1 MVLGVTVS
9 WASGGAEGTDDGHGP
24 GVGLAEIVVM
34 NGSCAGTVFVL
45 PDIPTVLGR
54 SPESHLQIGDPW
66 ISSMHAMFER
76 RGDEVWVI
84 DLESRN
90 GTFVGD
96 ERVGEAKV
104 PDGALLRFGR
114 TEVRFTVHSSWEE
127 ADPVAPRKEERPR
140 ETHRDTIR
148 AQGSTLVTRAAAPPV
163 REPELDPYALALR
176 PATVLRIS
184 LHAVGVAG
192 SPEAAQRIH
201 AALEACAR
209 AAMEEGGVVS
219 RLGGVG
225 VLALYGLTG
234 ASSEDPVR
242 ALRAARTARGLVRTI
257 GGLEV
262 RAGVDVGPVL
272 AGNTGSGGVQEL
284 AALGAAAD
292 RAERLVALAAPG
304 EILAGAG
311 AAATAAQGLGKVGMK
326 EVGGS
331 PIEVWRDERL

>member
-1 MVLGVTVS
+1 V
-9 WASGGAEGTDDGHGP
+9 
-24 GVGLAEIVVM
+24 AEIVVL

-76 RGDEVWVI
+76 RGDEIWVV

-96 ERVGEAKV
+96 ERVGEATV

-114 TEVRFTVHSSWEE
+114 TEVRFAVDSSWEE
-127 ADPVAPRKEERPR
+127 RDPRSPRPEERPR
-140 ETHRDTIR
+140 EPHRDTIR
-148 AQGSTLVTRAAAPPV
+148 AEAASATLTTRAPAV

-176 PATVLRIS
+176 PATVLRVS

-192 SPEAAQRIH
+192 APDAATRIR
-201 AALEACAR
+201 AAMDACAR
-209 AAMEEGGVVS
+209 AAAEEGGVVS
-219 RLGGVG
+219 RLGGIG
-225 VLALYGLTG
+225 LLVLFGLTG
-234 ASSEDPVR
+234 QSAEDAAR
-242 ALRAARTARGLVRTI
+242 ALRAARNARGLVRAL
-257 GGLEV
+257 GGLEL
-262 RAGVDVGPVL
+262 RAGVDLGPVL
-272 AGNTGSGGVQEL
+272 AGNTGSASGPEL
-284 AALGAAAD
+284 CALGAPAD

-311 AAATAAQGLGKVGMK
+311 AAASAPTGLAKVGMK

>member
-1 MVLGVTVS
+1 V
-9 WASGGAEGTDDGHGP
+9 
-24 GVGLAEIVVM
+24 AEIVVL

-76 RGDEVWVI
+76 RGDQIWVI

-96 ERVGEAKV
+96 ERVGEASV

-114 TEVRFTVHSSWEE
+114 TEVRFAFQSTLEDT
-127 ADPVAPRKEERPR
+127 DPRAPRKEERPR
-140 ETHRDTIR
+140 EGHRDTIR
-148 AQGSTLVTRAAAPPV
+148 AEAAGTMTTRAPAV
-163 REPELDPYALALR
+163 REPDLDPYALALR

-192 SPEAAQRIH
+192 APDAAARIRG
-201 AALEACAR
+201 ALEACAR
-209 AAMEEGGVVS
+209 AAAEEGGVVS
-219 RLGGVG
+219 HLGGIG
-225 VLALYGLTG
+225 LLALYGLTG
-234 ASSEDPVR
+234 QSAEDVAR
-242 ALRAARTARGLVRTI
+242 ALRAARNARGLVRAI
-257 GGLEV
+257 GGLEL

-272 AGNTGSGGVQEL
+272 AGNTGSASGPEL
-284 AALGAAAD
+284 CALGATAD

-311 AAATAAQGLGKVGMK
+311 AAASAPTGLGKVGMK
-326 EVGGS
+326 EIGGS

>member
-1 MVLGVTVS
+1 V
-9 WASGGAEGTDDGHGP
+9 
-24 GVGLAEIVVM
+24 AEIVVL

-45 PDIPTVLGR
+45 PEIPTVLGR

-76 RGDEVWVI
+76 RGDQIWVI

-96 ERVGEAKV
+96 DRVSEASV

-114 TEVRFTVHSSWEE
+114 TEVRFAVHSSWED
-127 ADPVAPRKEERPR
+127 ADPNTPRKEERPR
-140 ETHRDTIR
+140 EHRDTIR
-148 AQGSTLVTRAAAPPV
+148 ADGAGTMTTRAPPV

-176 PATVLRIS
+176 PATVLRLS

-192 SPEAAQRIH
+192 SPEAAQRIR

-225 VLALYGLTG
+225 VLALFGLTG
-234 ASSEDPVR
+234 SSSEDVVR

-262 RAGVDVGPVL
+262 RAGVDMGPVL
-272 AGNTGSGGVQEL
+272 AGNTGNGAAPEL
-284 AALGAAAD
+284 AALGAAGD

-311 AAATAAQGLGKVGMK
+311 AAASAPQGLGKVGMK

>member
-1 MVLGVTVS
+1 V
-9 WASGGAEGTDDGHGP
+9 
-24 GVGLAEIVVM
+24 AEIVVL

-76 RGDEVWVI
+76 RGDHVWVI

-96 ERVGEAKV
+96 ERVGEASV
-104 PDGALLRFGR
+104 RDGALLRFGR
-114 TEVRFTVHSSWEE
+114 TEVRFAAVSTWEE
-127 ADPVAPRKEERPR
+127 PDPLTPRKEERPR
-140 ETHRDTIR
+140 ELQRDTIR
-148 AQGSTLVTRAAAPPV
+148 ADTTCTMTTRAPAP

-176 PATVLRIS
+176 PATVLRLS

-192 SPEAAQRIH
+192 APDAATRIR
-201 AALEACAR
+201 AALDACAR
-209 AAMEEGGVVS
+209 AAVAEGGFVS
-219 RLGGVG
+219 RLGGIGLLV
-225 VLALYGLTG
+225 LYGLTG
-234 ASSEDPVR
+234 PSAEDAACALRSARSARGHVR
-242 ALRAARTARGLVRTI
+242 AI
-257 GGLEV
+257 GGLEL
-262 RAGVDVGPVL
+262 RAGVDLGPVL
-272 AGNTGSGGVQEL
+272 AGNTGSASGSEL
-284 AALGAAAD
+284 CALGAPAD

-311 AAATAAQGLGKVGMK
+311 AAAAAPTGLAKVGMR

>member
-1 MVLGVTVS
+1 
-9 WASGGAEGTDDGHGP
+9 
-24 GVGLAEIVVM
+24 
-34 NGSCAGTVFVL
+34 
-45 PDIPTVLGR
+45 
-54 SPESHLQIGDPW
+54 
-66 ISSMHAMFER
+66 MHAMFER
-76 RGDEVWVI
+76 RGDAVWVI

-96 ERVGEAKV
+96 ERVAEAAV

-114 TEVRFTVHSSWEE
+114 TEVRFAMRSTWEE
-127 ADPVAPRKEERPR
+127 SDPGAPRKEERPR
-140 ETHRDTIR
+140 EPQRDTIR
-148 AQGSTLVTRAAAPPV
+148 ADGAGTMTTRAPAPTTRAPAV

-176 PATVLRIS
+176 PATVLRMS

-192 SPEAAQRIH
+192 SPEAAQRIR

-234 ASSEDPVR
+234 ASPEDVVR
-242 ALRAARTARGLVRTI
+242 ALRAARTARSLVRTI

-272 AGNTGSGGVQEL
+272 AGNTGTGTVQEL

-311 AAATAAQGLGKVGMK
+311 AAASAPQGLGKVGMK
-326 EVGGS
+326 ELGGS

>member
-1 MVLGVTVS
+1 
-9 WASGGAEGTDDGHGP
+9 
-24 GVGLAEIVVM
+24 
-34 NGSCAGTVFVL
+34 
-45 PDIPTVLGR
+45 
-54 SPESHLQIGDPW
+54 
-66 ISSMHAMFER
+66 
-76 RGDEVWVI
+76 VI

-96 ERVGEAKV
+96 ERVAEATV
-104 PDGALLRFGR
+104 ADGAVLRFGR
-114 TEVRFTVHSSWEE
+114 TEVRFAVQSSWEE
-127 ADPVAPRKEERPR
+127 AEPGAPRREERAR
-140 ETHRDTIR
+140 EVVQRDTIR
-148 AQGSTLVTRAAAPPV
+148 ADGAGTMTTRAAPV

-176 PATVLRIS
+176 PATVLRLS

-192 SPEAAQRIH
+192 SPEAPQRIR

-225 VLALYGLTG
+225 VLALFGLTG
-234 ASSEDPVR
+234 ASSEDAVR
-242 ALRAARTARGLVRTI
+242 ALRAARTARGLVRTL

-262 RAGVDVGPVL
+262 RAGVDHGPVL
-272 AGNTGSGGVQEL
+272 AGNVGSGAAQEL

-311 AAATAAQGLGKVGMK
+311 AAAAAAQGLGKVGMR

>member
-1 MVLGVTVS
+1 M
-9 WASGGAEGTDDGHGP
+9 
-24 GVGLAEIVVM
+24 AEIVVL

-45 PDIPTVLGR
+45 PEIPTVLGR

-76 RGDEVWVI
+76 RGDHVWVI

-96 ERVGEAKV
+96 ERVQEASV
-104 PDGALLRFGR
+104 SDGALLRFGR
-114 TEVRFTVHSSWEE
+114 TEVRFAVHSTWEE
-127 ADPVAPRKEERPR
+127 ADPGTPRKEERPR
-140 ETHRDTIR
+140 EAHRDTIR
-148 AQGSTLVTRAAAPPV
+148 ADVAGGMTTRAAPV

-176 PATVLRIS
+176 PATVLRLS

-192 SPEAAQRIH
+192 SPEAAQRIR

-209 AAMEEGGVVS
+209 AAMEEGGAVS

-234 ASSEDPVR
+234 ASSEDAVR
-242 ALRAARTARGLVRTI
+242 ALRAARTARALVRAI

-272 AGNTGSGGVQEL
+272 AGNTSNGTGQEL

-311 AAATAAQGLGKVGMK
+311 AAATAPQGLGKVGMK

>member
-1 MVLGVTVS
+1 
-9 WASGGAEGTDDGHGP
+9 
-24 GVGLAEIVVM
+24 LAEIVVL

-76 RGDEVWVI
+76 RGDSVWVI

-96 ERVGEAKV
+96 ERVSEAAI

-114 TEVRFTVHSSWEE
+114 TEVRYAVRSTWEE
-127 ADPVAPRKEERPR
+127 SDPGSPRKEERPR

-148 AQGSTLVTRAAAPPV
+148 SDGAGTMTTRAPTAAAAAAVPP

-176 PATVLRIS
+176 PATVLRMS

-192 SPEAAQRIH
+192 APEAAQRIR

-209 AAMEEGGVVS
+209 AAMDEGGVVS

-234 ASSEDPVR
+234 SSPEDVVR
-242 ALRAARTARGLVRTI
+242 ALRAARTARSLVRTI

-272 AGNTGSGGVQEL
+272 AGNTGAGAVQEL

-311 AAATAAQGLGKVGMK
+311 AAATAPQGLGKVGMK